1 MERATGGT
9 LAGPEPS
16 RDHRERAVHVRA
28 RARGEQPD
36 RVRMPWPVEDLEHRP
51 FLDDAAE
58 VHDEHAVAEL
68 GDDAEVV
75 RDQDQRQ
82 AVLLPAAARAAG

>member
-1 MERATGGT
+1 MCT
-9 LAGPEPS
+9 LG
-16 RDHRERAVHVRA
+16 RDASSPTVYGW
-28 RARGEQPD
+28 RG
-36 RVRMPWPVEDLEHRP
+36 RSKISTHRP
-51 FLDDAAE
+51 LLDDPAE

-82 AVLLPAAARAAG
+82 PVLGPQAGEQLR